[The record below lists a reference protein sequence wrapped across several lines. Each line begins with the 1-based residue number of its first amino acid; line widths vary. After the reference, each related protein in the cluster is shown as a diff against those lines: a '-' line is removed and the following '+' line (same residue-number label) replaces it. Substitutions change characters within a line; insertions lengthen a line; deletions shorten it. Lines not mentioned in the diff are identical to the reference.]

1 MNLDLINIAHASEVE
16 SENLKSETVAVT
28 GGEKAVEHESGGLSI
43 DPMIIGFQ
51 MFNFLILLLIL
62 KAILYKPLVALL
74 TERSAKIK
82 KGVENAEQAEIML
95 KESTANREKVLK
107 DARAEGHNMV
117 EASRKS
123 GEQVR
128 TDILAKAQEEAQ
140 HVIVSGQEAVA
151 AERTKAFQEIRTQ
164 AVDLVVKAAEKLL
177 KEKID
182 LTKDA
187 KLIKDSIESYSN

>member
-1 MNLDLINIAHASEVE
+1 MNFDLINIAQAAESE

-28 GGEKAVEHESGGLSI
+28 GSEKAEVKESGGLSI

-62 KAILYKPLVALL
+62 KAILYKPLVSLL
-74 TERSAKIK
+74 TDREHKIK
-82 KGVENAEQAEIML
+82 KGVENAEQADLML
-95 KESTANREKVLK
+95 KESTATYEKMLK
-107 DARAEGHNMV
+107 EARAEGHNMV

-140 HVIVSGQEAVA
+140 HLIISGQEAVN